1 MNNVTIFENKE
12 FGQVRTLNENN
23 TIYFCGMDVA
33 KALGYKDTTK
43 AIQRH
48 CRYGVA
54 KRPLTDSLGRKQETN
69 FIGEP
74 DLYRLIINSNLPSAQ
89 AFEKWV
95 MEEVLPSIRQ
105 HGGYVQGQEE
115 MSPEEL
121 MARALQYAN
130 SKMKELQG
138 RLEEKE
144 VETSRL
150 IVENNKMIPKAE
162 YFDALVD
169 RNLLTSFRDT
179 AKQLGVR
186 EKLFVQFLLDKKYIY
201 RNKHGKLKPYA
212 EKGEG
217 LFEIKEFLNSKND
230 FAATQTLITPKGR
243 EVFRLLTQGL

>member
-12 FGQVRTLNENN
+12 FGQVRTFEQDDQVW
-23 TIYFCGMDVA
+23 FVA
-33 KALGYKDTTK
+33 KDVCDCLAINYTSK
-43 AIQRH
+43 AASKLEADELMRI
-48 CRYGVA
+48 
-54 KRPLTDSLGRKQETN
+54 K
-69 FIGEP
+69 
-74 DLYRLIINSNLPSAQ
+74 LPSGGQTREMLAVNEYGLYNLVLRSNKPEAKQ
-89 AFEKWV
+89 FKRWITH
-95 MEEVLPSIRQ
+95 EVLPSIRQ
-105 HGGYVQGQEE
+105 HGGYVQGQED